1 MCLGEGFGR
10 MCRVEGE
17 WDDLADCG
25 IGGWGYRSPYNP
37 EHMIVKR
44 IIALEG
50 DEVRTKRPYP
60 MESAV
65 VPTGH
70 VWVEGEHPDD
80 RRSLDSNTYGPVAKS
95 LVAGQVKAVV
105 WPWAK
110 TGVIRWQDYRG
121 SPRVQQGKHVFPDQ
135 YILM

>member
-1 MCLGEGFGR
+1 